1 MTQLERLKR
10 RIPKEQ
16 DDGLLCELL
25 ESAKNVILNLRF
37 PFGDWP
43 VELQPGDNG
52 RLEEVTVLES
62 RYLDLQIRMALDLY
76 NKIGAEGELGHSE
89 NGVSRTYESSWIS
102 KELRNEVIPLAGG
115 LRE

>member
-10 RIPKEQ
+10 RLPKEQ
-16 DDGLLCELL
+16 DDDLLTELL

-37 PFGDWP
+37 PFGNWP
-43 VELQPGDNG
+43 TELRPGDG
-52 RLEEVTVLES
+52 GKLEEEIVLES

-76 NKIGAEGELGHSE
+76 NKIGAEGELAHSE

-102 KELRNEVIPLAGG
+102 KELRNEVVPLAGG
-115 LRE
+115 FGE

>member
-16 DDGLLCELL
+16 DDALLSELL
-25 ESAKNVILNLRF
+25 ESSKNVILGLRF

-43 VELQPGDNG
+43 VELQPGSG
-52 RLEEVTVLES
+52 GKLEEVTVLES

-76 NKIGAEGELGHSE
+76 NKIGAEGELAHSE
-89 NGVSRTYESSWIS
+89 NGVSRSYESSWIS
-102 KELRNEVIPLAGG
+102 KELRSEVIPLARG
-115 LRE
+115 LSE